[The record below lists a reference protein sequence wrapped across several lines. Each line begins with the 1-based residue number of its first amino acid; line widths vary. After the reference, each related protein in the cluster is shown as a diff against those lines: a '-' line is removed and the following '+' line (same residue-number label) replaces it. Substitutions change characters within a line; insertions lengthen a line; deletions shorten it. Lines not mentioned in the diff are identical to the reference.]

1 MICSPFRAHN
11 PVTRTAVLITAALP
25 VLWSQKVRLIWGKI
39 PSCACLNVSSIKSGH
54 FHFSPQLFSQ
64 LVLLGMSRKSGR
76 TCAVNGCTN
85 SSGKLQIWKQT
96 QCEVHKPLL
105 HDQCPC
111 LRPYGL
117 HRFPGRAE
125 DQDVR
130 EKWIRNINRGDFVPN
145 NNSTVGFGQPSR
157 SSHND

>member
-1 MICSPFRAHN
+1 M
-11 PVTRTAVLITAALP
+11 
-25 VLWSQKVRLIWGKI
+25 
-39 PSCACLNVSSIKSGH
+39 NVSSIKSGH
-54 FHFSPQLFSQ
+54 FQLSPQLSLQ

-76 TCAVNGCTN
+76 ICAVNGCSH

-130 EKWIRNINRGDFVPN
+130 EKWIRNINRGDFIPN
-145 NNSTVGFGQPSR
+145 NNSTVGFGQPSHFCVR
-157 SSHND
+157 LTMTSMQLPSIVKQLTAFTGAVCVW